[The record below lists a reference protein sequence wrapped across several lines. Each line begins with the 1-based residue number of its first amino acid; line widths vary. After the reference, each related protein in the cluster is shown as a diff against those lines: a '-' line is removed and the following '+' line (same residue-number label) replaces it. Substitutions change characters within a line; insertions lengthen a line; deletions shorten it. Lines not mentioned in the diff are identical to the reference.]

1 MNRWPDDPI
10 PMNYREC
17 LKCLADLG
25 QELHGLT
32 FGLEAIS
39 RILVELGSPHLRYD
53 TAIVAGTNGKGSTCA
68 MLANILQDAGYATG
82 LFTSP
87 HLVRVNERMRVN
99 GREVSDEDFAAAF
112 TAVAAAVE
120 CLVSRKDL
128 GKKPSFFEFL
138 AATAF
143 LHFAQA
149 GAKFVVLEVGMGGR
163 LDATNVTDPRVALI
177 TNIDF
182 DHMEFL
188 GSTLAAIAAE
198 KAGIIKPHRAV
209 ISGVENAEA
218 GAAIRRR
225 AEECDAELLELKNV
239 AQATN
244 LRAREGRYTFDL
256 ALGQEHYMGLACP
269 LLGRFQVKNTVAAV
283 AAAWRLAAEGFEIS
297 RRSILQGVR
306 TATWP
311 GRLEAVFPKPLVLLD
326 GGHNPGAARELATF
340 IREEL
345 PGRRVR
351 MVYASMRD
359 KAIREICASLF
370 PLAKE
375 VYLTH
380 PDSARAATPEE
391 ILAALDSRPAKV
403 QIETVPVRA
412 LERACS
418 ASSPDDVVLV
428 VGSLFL
434 VGAIKKA
441 QREGKLH
448 LPSSCGASVPSV

>member
-1 MNRWPDDPI
+1 
-10 PMNYREC
+10 MNYSEC
-17 LKCLADLG
+17 LKYLADLG
-25 QELHGLT
+25 QELHGQK

-39 RILVELGSPHLRYD
+39 QILVELGRPHERYD

-68 MLANILQDAGYATG
+68 MLASIIQHAGYRTG

-87 HLVRVNERMRVN
+87 HLMRVNERMRVN
-99 GREVSDEDFAAAF
+99 GREVSDADFATAF
-112 TAVAAAVE
+112 TEVAATVE
-120 CLVSRKDL
+120 NLVNL
-128 GKKPSFFEFL
+128 GELEKPPSFFEFL
-138 AATAF
+138 TATAF
-143 LHFAQA
+143 QHFAHA

-209 ISGVENAEA
+209 ISGVETAEA
-218 GAAIRRR
+218 AAAIRRR
-225 AEECDAELLELKNV
+225 AEECGAELLELKNL
-239 AQATN
+239 AQITN
-244 LRAREGRYTFDL
+244 LHANQGRYSFDL
-256 ALGQEHYMGLACP
+256 TLGEERFTGLNCP
-269 LLGRFQVKNTVAAV
+269 LLGKFQVKNTVAAV
-283 AAAWRLAAEGFEIS
+283 AGAWRLEAEGFEIS
-297 RRSILQGVR
+297 RHSILRGLR
-306 TATWP
+306 SATWP
-311 GRLEAVFPKPLVLLD
+311 GRLEPVFPKPLVLLD

-351 MVYASMRD
+351 LVYASMRD

-370 PLAKE
+370 PLAEE

-380 PDSARAATPEE
+380 LEHARAATPEE
-391 ILAALDSRPAKV
+391 ILAALDSRPAKLH
-403 QIETVPVRA
+403 IEIEPAHA
-412 LERACS
+412 LEKACR

-434 VGAIKKA
+434 VGAVKIA

-448 LPSSCGASVPSV
+448 LPKPKGAGVRPV

>member
-1 MNRWPDDPI
+1 
-10 PMNYREC
+10 MNYSEC
-17 LKCLADLG
+17 LKYLGDLG
-25 QELHGLT
+25 QELLGVK

-39 RILVELGSPHLRYD
+39 RILAELGSPHERYD

-68 MLANILQDAGYATG
+68 MLAGILQSAGYSTG

-99 GREVSDEDFAAAF
+99 GREISDEEFATAF
-112 TAVAAAVE
+112 SQVATVVE
-120 CLVSRKDL
+120 RLVNRKEL
-128 GKKPSFFEFL
+128 EKPPSLFEFL
-138 AATAF
+138 TATAF

-163 LDATNVTDPRVALI
+163 LDATNVTYPRVALI

-188 GSTLAAIAAE
+188 GSTLAAIAGE

-209 ISGVENAEA
+209 ISGVEDAEA
-218 GAAIRRR
+218 AAAIRRR
-225 AEECDAELLELKNV
+225 AEECKADLLELKNLARV
-239 AQATN
+239 TN
-244 LRAREGRYTFDL
+244 LQAHQGRYSFDL
-256 ALGQEHYMGLACP
+256 SLDEERFAGLSCP

-283 AAAWRLAAEGFEIS
+283 AGAWWLQAEGFEIP
-297 RRSILQGVR
+297 RRSILHGLSA
-306 TATWP
+306 ATWP
-311 GRLEAVFPKPLVLLD
+311 GRLEPICAKPLVLLD
-326 GGHNPGAARELATF
+326 GGHNPGAARALAAF

-351 MVYASMRD
+351 LVYASMRD

-370 PLAKE
+370 PLAEE

-380 PDSARAATPEE
+380 PEHVRAAAPEE
-391 ILAALDSRPAKV
+391 ILAALDSLPAKLH
-403 QIETVPVRA
+403 IEIAPARA
-412 LERACS
+412 LEKACQ
-418 ASSPDDVVLV
+418 ASSPNDVVLV

-434 VGAIKKA
+434 VGAVKKA
-441 QREGKLH
+441 QRDGTLR
-448 LPSSCGASVPSV
+448 LAGSSGASVAPV

>member
-1 MNRWPDDPI
+1 
-10 PMNYREC
+10 
-17 LKCLADLG
+17 
-25 QELHGLT
+25 
-32 FGLEAIS
+32 
-39 RILVELGSPHLRYD
+39 
-53 TAIVAGTNGKGSTCA
+53 
-68 MLANILQDAGYATG
+68 MLASILQHAGYRTG

-87 HLVRVNERMRVN
+87 HLVRVNERMRVH
-99 GREVSDEDFAAAF
+99 GREVSDADFATAF
-112 TAVAAAVE
+112 TEVAAAVE
-120 CLVSRKDL
+120 RLVSRKDL
-128 GKKPSFFEFL
+128 EKPPSFFEFL
-138 AATAF
+138 TATAF
-143 LHFAQA
+143 QHFAHA

-188 GSTLAAIAAE
+188 GSTLAAIATE

-209 ISGVENAEA
+209 ISGVEDA
-218 GAAIRRR
+218 GAAAAIRRR
-225 AEECDAELLELKNV
+225 AEECGAELLELRTLARV
-239 AQATN
+239 TN
-244 LRAREGRYTFDL
+244 LHARQGRYSFDL
-256 ALGQEHYMGLACP
+256 ALGQEQFAKLTCP

-283 AAAWRLAAEGFEIS
+283 AGAWRLQAEGFEIT
-297 RRSILQGVR
+297 RRSILQGLR
-306 TATWP
+306 SATWP
-311 GRLEAVFPKPLVLLD
+311 GRLEPIFSKPLVLLD
-326 GGHNPGAARELATF
+326 GGHNPGAARELANF

-351 MVYASMRD
+351 LVYASMRD

-370 PLAKE
+370 PLAEE

-380 PDSARAATPEE
+380 PEHARAATPEE
-391 ILAALDSRPAKV
+391 ILATLDSPPARL
-403 QIETVPVRA
+403 QIEMEPARA
-412 LERACS
+412 LERACH

-448 LPSSCGASVPSV
+448 LPTSRGGSAPPV